1 MEVKKA
7 SSLSM
12 LFLRYLMGFCL
23 LLLLLV
29 FAVLAGF
36 YYAMNTGLLLS
47 ANHAE
52 RALQSSESQLAAS
65 QPFDSSQVPYP
76 CSYALFDNKNILVQ
90 TDMSEKA
97 ITKLKN
103 TLAAKEELPQN
114 QYRRI
119 LREDGSVLIVE
130 FDIRVHFADPE
141 LNKRIP
147 NPELAELI
155 FLFLCFLLFAV
166 LIALKFSKRLKLE
179 LAPLTKATD
188 AIRQKNLDFEIF
200 PTHIRELNTVLQSI
214 DDLKSALSASLKEQW
229 NMEQSKNF
237 QLSAI
242 AHDLKTPLT
251 VIKGNT
257 ELLLESSVQ
266 AEDKELLQYIG
277 SSADKIENYTRL
289 LISAAS
295 LSEENENTNQL
306 FSFPELVNELEK
318 QGMALCKT
326 KSIDFVLQAKDMPA
340 DFTGDRF
347 LISSA
352 VINLLNNAVEHSREG
367 TLITLEITGGTE
379 GYLSFTVDDRGSGFS
394 AEALK
399 NADKQFYTEQSARS
413 GKHYGLGLYIAK
425 ITAEKHGGR
434 LIIANREDGPGASVT
449 LELHRIVFDNKYVH
463 LK

>member
-29 FAVLAGF
+29 FVVFAGF
-36 YYAMNTGLLLS
+36 YYAMNTGVLLT

-52 RALQSSESQLAAS
+52 RALQSSESKLATS
-65 QPFDSSQVPYP
+65 MPFEPAEVPYP
-76 CSYALFDNKNILVQ
+76 CTYALFDDKNVLIQ

-97 ITKLKN
+97 ITKISDA
-103 TLAAKEELPQN
+103 LAAKEELPQN

-119 LREDGSVLIVE
+119 LRADGNVLIVE
-130 FDIRVHFADPE
+130 FDIIVHFADPQMH
-141 LNKRIP
+141 KVFP
-147 NPELAELI
+147 NPELAGLL
-155 FLFLCFLLFAV
+155 FLFLCFFLVAV
-166 LIALKFSKRLKLE
+166 LIALKFSKRLKIE

-188 AIRQKNLDFEIF
+188 AIRQKDLDFEIH
-200 PTHIRELNTVLQSI
+200 PTRIRELNTVLDSI
-214 DDLKSALSASLKEQW
+214 EDLKSALSASLKEQW

-257 ELLLESSVQ
+257 ELLLESSEQ
-266 AEDKELLQYIG
+266 AQDKELLQYIG
-277 SSADKIENYTRL
+277 ASADKIENYTRL

-295 LSEENENTNQL
+295 ISQDIEDTNQP
-306 FSFPELVNELEK
+306 FSLPELVGELKK
-318 QGMALCKT
+318 QGLALCKV
-326 KSIDFVLQAKDMPA
+326 KNISFILLEKALPLDFM
-340 DFTGDRF
+340 GDRF

-352 VINLLNNAVEHSREG
+352 VMNIINNAVEHSLEN
-367 TLITLEITGGTE
+367 TSITLEITGGEDGT
-379 GYLSFTVDDRGSGFS
+379 LSFTVIDSGTGFS

-399 NADKQFYTEQSARS
+399 NADKQFYTEQAARS

-425 ITAEKHGGR
+425 ITAEKHGGK
-434 LIIANREDGPGASVT
+434 LLIANREDKQGAMVILT
-449 LELHRIVFDNKYVH
+449 LKNERKTLQA
-463 LK
+463 L

>member
-7 SSLSM
+7 STLSM

-29 FAVLAGF
+29 FAVLTGF
-36 YYAMNTGLLLS
+36 YYALNTGVLLT

-52 RALQSSESQLAAS
+52 RALQNSESELAVS
-65 QPFDSSQVPYP
+65 QPFDASQVPYP
-76 CSYALFDNKNILVQ
+76 CTYALFDDKNMLVQ

-97 ITKLKN
+97 ITNLKDA
-103 TLAAKEELPQN
+103 LAAKEEIPQN
-114 QYRRI
+114 KYRRI
-119 LREDGSVLIVE
+119 LRADGSVLVVE
-130 FDIRVHFADPE
+130 YDIMVHFADPE
-141 LNKRIP
+141 LHKMIP

-166 LIALKFSKRLKLE
+166 LIALKFSKRLKIE

-214 DDLKSALSASLKEQW
+214 EDLKAALSASLKEQW

-257 ELLLESSVQ
+257 ELLLESSEQ

-289 LISAAS
+289 LISVAS
-295 LSEENENTNQL
+295 LSEDTENTNQL
-306 FSFPELVNELEK
+306 FSFSELVDELKK

-326 KSIDFVLQAKDMPA
+326 KNIIFEMQEKGLPTDFL
-340 DFTGDRF
+340 GYRF

-352 VINLLNNAVEHSREG
+352 VINLINNAVEHSQEG
-367 TLITLEITGGTE
+367 SLITLEIIGGAE
-379 GYLSFTVDDRGSGFS
+379 GSLSFTVADRGCGFS

-399 NADKQFYTEQSARS
+399 NADKQFYTEQAARS
-413 GKHYGLGLYIAK
+413 GEHYGLGLYIAK

-434 LIIANREDGPGASVT
+434 LIIANRKDGPGASVT
-449 LELHRIVFDNKYVH
+449 LELRSKN
-463 LK
+463 